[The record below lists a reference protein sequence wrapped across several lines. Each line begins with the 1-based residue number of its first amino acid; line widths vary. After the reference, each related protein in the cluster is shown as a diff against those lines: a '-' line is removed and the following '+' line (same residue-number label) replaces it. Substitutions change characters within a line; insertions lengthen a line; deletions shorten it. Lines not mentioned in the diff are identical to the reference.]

1 MMKQTLF
8 NAMTPARSTLR
19 LLAAAVLMAAC
30 VEAPEPTPA
39 VSGQPEELTYA
50 PELNVTLDSAEL
62 RPSGMYVHDVV
73 VGTGAL
79 ADSMSTAE
87 VHYTGW
93 LADGSKFDS
102 SRDRQETF
110 RFTVGI
116 GQVIGGWDEGVRGMR
131 VGGKRQLIVP
141 PKLGYGDIGAAPA
154 IPRMATLVFEIELVG
169 LPRPSPAGV
178 R

>member
-1 MMKQTLF
+1 MMTLTRF
-8 NAMTPARSTLR
+8 PWRA
-19 LLAAAVLMAAC
+19 LAAAALISAC
-30 VEAPEPTPA
+30 SEPPPPRATA
-39 VSGQPEELTYA
+39 SGQPEELTYA
-50 PELNVTLDSAEL
+50 PSLNVKLDSTEK
-62 RPSGMYVHDVV
+62 RPSGLYVHDVV

-79 ADSMSTAE
+79 ADSMATAE

-93 LADGSKFDS
+93 LADGTKFDS

-131 VGGKRQLIVP
+131 VGGKRLLVVP
-141 PKLGYGDIGAAPA
+141 PKLGYGDVGAAPT
-154 IPRMATLVFEIELVG
+154 IPRMATLVFDVELVS
-169 LPRPSPAGV
+169 LPQTSPAGA

>member
-1 MMKQTLF
+1 
-8 NAMTPARSTLR
+8 MTIFSRNSWR
-19 LLAAAVLMAAC
+19 LLAGAALLVAC
-30 VEAPEPTPA
+30 TEAPPPTPA
-39 VSGQPEELTYA
+39 VSGDPAQLTFA
-50 PELNVTLDSAEL
+50 PALNVKLDPAEL
-62 RPSGMYVHDVV
+62 RPSGLYVHDVV
-73 VGTGAL
+73 VGTGPV

-93 LADGSKFDS
+93 RADGTKFDS

-131 VGGKRQLIVP
+131 VGGKRQLVVP
-141 PKLGYGDIGAAPA
+141 PKLGYGDIGSAPV
-154 IPRMATLVFEIELVG
+154 IPRMATLVFDVELVS
-169 LPRPSPAGV
+169 LPQPSPAGV

>member
-1 MMKQTLF
+1 M
-8 NAMTPARSTLR
+8 MTPSRFPWRA
-19 LLAAAVLMAAC
+19 LAAVALIAAC
-30 VEAPEPTPA
+30 KDAPPPRPT

-50 PELNVTLDSAEL
+50 PSLEVRLDSTEK
-62 RPSGMYVHDVV
+62 RPSGLYVHDLV

-79 ADSMSTAE
+79 ADSMATAE

-93 LADGSKFDS
+93 LADGTKFDS

-131 VGGKRQLIVP
+131 VGGKRRLVVP
-141 PKLGYGDIGAAPA
+141 PKLGYGDVGAAPV
-154 IPRMATLVFEIELVG
+154 IPRMATLVFEVELVG
-169 LPRPSPAGV
+169 LPQASPGV